1 MALRWLSDMDIE
13 TNSGL
18 TSEEVGERK
27 CLLESAA
34 TKSIWTVDLVR
45 LLENILKEQDDNP
58 RRTNHSNTSY
68 LFCSEVHG
76 VNYSHSTTGYYAKAF
91 ENDSVRVSKIFDE
104 IERQQLPM
112 LCPFHL
118 NFGEVLEVTS
128 FENCIAIVLVDNY
141 VLMHPLVHELDQN
154 SKGEDGE
161 TLSTADQNTDTYA
174 GHYVILCG
182 KSFDSGHI
190 KKALAWESK
199 TYNSERDSYCLVLS
213 NPGIPDQT
221 MFVTPQLL
229 ERAWRAEGT
238 DCDIIFIAKH
248 RES

>member
-1 MALRWLSDMDIE
+1 MTLRWLRDVDIE

-18 TSEEVGERK
+18 TSEEVDERK
-27 CLLESAA
+27 LLLESAV
-34 TKSIWTVDLVR
+34 TRSIWTVDLLR
-45 LLENILKEQDDNP
+45 LLESLLKKQNDNP
-58 RRTNHSNTSY
+58 RQPNHSNASY

-76 VNYSHSTTGYYAKAF
+76 VNHSHSTTGYYAKAF
-91 ENDSVRVSKIFDE
+91 DNDSVRVSKIFDE
-104 IERQQLPM
+104 IVRQQLPM

-118 NFGEVLEVTS
+118 KFREVLEVAS
-128 FENCIAIVLVDNY
+128 FKNCIAIVLVDNY
-141 VLMHPLVHELDQN
+141 VLMHPLIHELDKN
-154 SKGEDGE
+154 SKEEDGG
-161 TLSTADQNTDTYA
+161 TLSTANHNTDTYA

-182 KSFDSGHI
+182 KSFDSDHI
-190 KKALAWESK
+190 KRALAWERK

-248 RES
+248 RRT